1 MPVSITPL
9 DYESSVDIDQ
19 PVVVDLDTNPVW
31 KRRHLQ
37 RCWAAKGQCAQDY
50 KDMEAELLKELD
62 QSRRESFCEI
72 GVSLY
77 MIGRTPQKAKPFII
91 VASEDQPSRKEA
103 VKAINRSVLFKNSNF
118 KIGVTRYLPSGPI
131 IPVAGSPSDE
141 GWNSA
146 SDTGGWDSDTG
157 KMKALNPSH
166 QLGVSSSL
174 SAYYDPKQRLR
185 ITGMPIYVKTVD
197 ARIRTATANIVH
209 NGSSY
214 GYITAAHVF
223 GFSKQ
228 TPSSSDDGED
238 LGIPFDS
245 DSEDEETHAD
255 DMSYAGNMIQE
266 SMGPGKSQ
274 ATYAQDIRSH
284 ELTESGSLDDPTSRL
299 VLLGRLAAE
308 KDIETSLD
316 YAVIN
321 IDNTQLLG
329 NIADSEIFKRIQKV
343 HIHTTYSRPSPV
355 TALTTRGPINGTLI
369 NVPTLMRLPGSKS
382 FQPVYTFLYESAIR
396 HGDCG
401 SLVLDTLSKELCGM
415 VVAASERQ
423 PLAYIVSAKE
433 LMNHIARTGWQLVH
447 VDDDYMSI
455 GESEDQVAY
464 APETQNSQAV
474 LPEVDVSQGES
485 SLGSMTQ
492 ANLSL
497 ENDPRPD
504 SLSHSI
510 APQPEW
516 NAQYQRY
523 LYLQF
528 NDQYQRW
535 CWNHHDGK
543 RSHPETCTLTKDYQG
558 KTGCSSPGFLWISRL
573 SPSHRCHRE
582 FNPNPMSTRSTH
594 VFHIRASILQLC
606 HRPTYAKVKQSLA
619 LTTKETHCLT
629 VITNPSTLVSLQV
642 TIRPSLTSGC

>member
-103 VKAINRSVLFKNSNF
+103 VKAINRSVLFKNSRF

-223 GFSKQ
+223 DISKQ
-228 TPSSSDDGED
+228 TPSSSDDGDD

-266 SMGPGKSQ
+266 SMGPGTSQ

-284 ELTESGSLDDPTSRL
+284 ELTESGSLDDPASSL
-299 VLLGRLAAE
+299 VLLGQLADDQ

-321 IDNTQLLG
+321 IDNTQLLEH
-329 NIADSEIFKRIQKV
+329 IADSEISKRIQKV
-343 HIHTTYSRPSPV
+343 HVHTTYSRPSPA

-369 NVPTLMRLPGSKS
+369 NVPTLMRLPGSKY
-382 FQPVYTFLYESAIR
+382 FQPVYTFSYESPIR

-423 PLAYIVSAKE
+423 PLAYVVSAKRSSD
-433 LMNHIARTGWQLVH
+433 HIARKGWQFVH
-447 VDDDYMSI
+447 VDDDYMNL
-455 GESEDQVAY
+455 GERDDQAAY
-464 APETQNSQAV
+464 APKPQISQAV
-474 LPEVDVSQGES
+474 LPEVDVSQVES
-485 SLGSMTQ
+485 SLSSRILEESSSESVSQ
-492 ANLSL
+492 AMWLQAKSINPTNL
-497 ENDPRPD
+497 
-504 SLSHSI
+504 
-510 APQPEW
+510 QPEW
-516 NAQYQRY
+516 NPQFQRY

-535 CWNHHDGK
+535 YWNHHNG
-543 RSHPETCTLTKDYQG
+543 RQ
-558 KTGCSSPGFLWISRL
+558 
-573 SPSHRCHRE
+573 
-582 FNPNPMSTRSTH
+582 
-594 VFHIRASILQLC
+594 
-606 HRPTYAKVKQSLA
+606 
-619 LTTKETHCLT
+619 
-629 VITNPSTLVSLQV
+629 
-642 TIRPSLTSGC
+642 